1 MICSLSKDDKNYSV
15 YVKLYEYLAADY
27 NRIMKSPDAS
37 VNVNDMMKQMYNDV
51 AGKTGDHELGI
62 RFARMVPTVLY
73 NISAKDIENIGTAMT
88 KGFDPT
94 ATARL
99 AAVALDPVT
108 GIEYVE
114 KELGVSRNII
124 NDVKDAAEA
133 KPKKKRGRKK
143 KEPTDLPGGQ
153 VSQDQLILF
162 DENGDPI
169 VADVSNEEPEEGVVY
184 PDKAFEAV
192 APHALKDTDQEALS
206 MDPTNKG
213 YNVIDPAKKF
223 FYSVKRAIVRMLA
236 GSNRGSEI
244 NYPGVGPIYLRAQS
258 RELLPA
264 DMLLPS
270 TTPVVLVVVDQ
281 FGNPV
286 KFNDN
291 AEVDVNGKPAFYNLR
306 NPYDIDGAYEK
317 QRITAIQNT
326 QKVSFEVAKD
336 MIMKERAVVEKILDY
351 VSKDI
356 SHTVGM
362 EIDGGTLGTL
372 GNAPNYY
379 FLSSVNFPTDAVTID
394 MVNGQYFFNLP
405 SISEGNIRLKQMTF
419 AERPEL
425 VDMLADFMTE
435 EVYAMGLKL
444 DNKSK
449 KNILERYVMLNSNT
463 ISMLDRGPRI
473 MGEVLDLS
481 TPELREAAKQK
492 IKAAFNSLMPFGK
505 PLTNAQINQRKS
517 QGAKIVTSA
526 EAANRGDI
534 LAIQDQGTGETIY
547 RVLGYMTL
555 NITQEGQ
562 NNGTH
567 FSLSPREEGGFNQV
581 IIPNGYFNSY
591 IKNNFMIDKLL
602 NADNQ
607 IVSLNSYFTFSP
619 LPSETSKIDKVDE
632 KKEEDE
638 IDDFTKD
645 LIAQNKKAQEAFD
658 ALPEATKQ
666 AIEILNDG
674 DATMPASGISYSLH
688 IVKTFTNNL
697 KKNLYTREQAQAI
710 FDALTSEAIREWV
723 PFARTGQFNL
733 KDSMQQ
739 YLQEDI
745 NKYTRPTKPELTG
758 GSIAKP
764 NIVSTNVNS
773 EVEELFESNP
783 ELATVGTPEQYSE
796 YLDTKDTP
804 IVFHGSPEYFE
815 EFDETRLGSYTNAP
829 SAKEGIFFGGSRSVS
844 KSYLD
849 KRGQTLNVDKL
860 LEMKPELKILD
871 SDIVA
876 RYIIRE
882 EVEGYGEV
890 ISDVIVYKDGS
901 VGVTKEFESDSFEYS
916 NVSNVKDFDFSKVES
931 PKVTQ
936 QKTIEKLEKD
946 ISFFEKKI
954 KEAEGIEINEDDIF
968 AETPDVERYK
978 KIIEDDKKAI
988 AKEKLKKLAPE
999 PNYKALEKLT
1009 DPSKKKEIDQ
1019 KKKFTKQYLSRV
1031 DELRNTYDEN
1041 YGGYIDKDRSITDKP
1056 FEDLF
1061 IRPFTLNLKNPLIV
1075 SDEGKGYREESYL
1088 ERIQK
1093 AKELGHDGVIIK
1105 DTYDSKFQTKP
1116 EDVYVVFKTNQ
1127 IVPLGSKQDVEEFKA
1142 FVSISTEP
1150 TVEMKDPLDTTEP
1163 PPSTVEKKRRR
1174 TSRKADSSG
1183 NKTKK
1188 DNPSDPFLGRPTDE
1202 ESDDVWNS
1210 RVIQLSGGKITQEDI
1225 DTAKAWYQKHPM
1237 SKHFSFREA
1246 FDMVNQQDSSSIAT
1260 WSMNGIVL
1268 YKGSNYTQ
1276 LYHEAFHGFTQA
1288 FMTPKQREALYSEVR
1303 KMTGTF
1309 KDYEGKM
1316 TPFKYATDKQ
1326 VEEYLAEEFR
1336 QYMLSQGKMA
1346 IKSAPARKS
1355 FFKKLLDILEILF
1368 GNLTIADVMA
1378 DGNAN
1383 SEIKKVFDALRKG
1396 DMTDY
1401 NFQKPDAR
1409 FNNTLNSTGIQALDE
1424 EATFSNLSKKD
1435 TKLLLD
1441 SIDGWIAQS
1450 INGANSDLQTEEAL
1464 EDYLK
1469 LQVDLMMNR
1478 VSPAEMER
1486 RKLAKAPNLT
1496 YSQSA
1501 NYLRSKAG
1509 RTQAYRRVEHLL
1521 SRLQLELDSEYR
1533 KLRTEGVD
1541 NNKLQDIREKLGLV
1555 MFARQNFGDLNN
1567 IENNVPDKDGVIRG
1581 VIAFHLA
1588 KSKDFGS
1595 QALELLDAEETPDEE
1610 KATRSE
1616 YADRSGAEISQK
1628 EIAKAEVKY
1637 LFKTIIKM
1645 DPKTMAPVVNELGAP
1660 VLMDSEEIWGKVS
1673 LILENELDV
1682 INMYNKLVKYAQQ
1695 TKQNEMTMAITQLIN
1710 KLGPRGLDV
1719 GEFKHL
1725 NSRAVEN
1732 LWTNFRNVFNMRR
1745 VPLVAM
1751 NVEVKEGKVK
1761 STIGRG
1767 INPYAAVGKSWN
1779 SNFAWDKTNE
1789 FAEYD
1794 EATGITSLNVNKLLK
1809 KYPDVESLKTKG
1821 KYDINKVFAF
1831 LNAIGIKMSDTE
1843 EVRYALEFG
1852 SPELGVSAGK
1862 NGFRW
1867 VETLLVRNKDRVLN
1881 DPLNKDKS
1889 GGKLDPWNTK
1899 GMSLLEI
1906 IAKNGVIITKPQDIF
1921 EATKMKL
1928 LAGTTVIGGV
1938 EQDAYISSLPGEG
1951 GNWLELQQIE
1961 GQYGA
1966 GLPSFMVTT
1975 ADGNTKFEH
1984 SLNSSMSIM
1993 VSSVNSVE
2001 DTMEPDEEGNMI
2013 RVSAYENLI
2022 RMPHMAKFDIEKN
2035 PNAKR
2040 YVWLTNMFNIVDSDG
2055 NLISKDDKDYGSRKT
2070 ATGGKI
2076 VKLELF
2082 DVSGAREVN
2091 KEGVSS
2097 AAADPYTK
2105 FILDL
2110 HLSVQKGLPEL
2121 MRHSDKSTSYAVIL
2135 NYITSP
2141 DALSTGDVTQ
2151 GQYVPNWRFAST
2163 REQFHMRAFNHYIL
2177 PNLISEHDRV
2187 RRFMQKKKDVDNILK
2202 QIAKEKKEGMQITP
2216 TPVFDFNYL
2225 AQGQKFLTFEGIL
2238 NSSTKDKLSKVEG
2251 DLGAYFANTTD
2262 EKAQKLKQEVID
2274 QTKDYFEGQ
2283 YKEVKAEYD
2292 KFGFVADNLLDN
2304 LAVQIAD
2311 KTDAGYIDPKK
2322 SKSRLENIL
2331 LNSWVYN
2338 SWIHNVESMNFLY
2351 GDIAQYNHMKEEFH
2365 KRNAGIASTGTG
2377 YRTDEDWLRFVNDS
2391 ERGLGRKFE
2400 EQLTGLPMRAYDGT
2414 MNTGVMRDKITRSA
2428 YLEEIGYNLY
2438 KQMVDNAV
2446 LANSSA
2452 AVKRSVKQ
2460 IETDVKTKLFGAVNA
2475 DRDITSIDSIKGIEP
2490 AGKSIMANYAKMN
2503 EADAQGWISFDAY
2516 RILMDSQGEWT
2527 PAQEK
2532 IYLALLRGENIPA
2545 EKIGTFFPPI
2555 KAQYWGALANIGD
2568 NPLTSD
2574 VTIEAFHKFQLTP
2587 IIPSVANLS
2596 PKLKSLHEK
2605 MMREGIDYALF
2616 ESGSKIG
2623 TLTTVQFDDAGKP
2636 IRMTKDGKVV
2646 RSTDAEYVGAEGQK
2660 KYDKL
2665 DVAPIKD
2672 DIYTQDRTINEDV
2685 PFTVNK
2691 IHVEY
2696 LKNQLKIE
2704 PKWKGKVTI
2713 PTQIRKLIEVDLM
2726 ENGIPT
2732 DFLVGEVLETR
2743 IDKWLAMSFD
2753 EQMDASENFRDL
2765 IEYEQSLA
2773 KLTQV
2778 KKAQLLKKAKLKL
2791 NSDGELVG
2799 DMTNLVK
2806 YVKSQLSNQELADHE
2821 LDFINTDFEGK
2832 LKHDLSFS
2840 LAADKIERLLN
2851 ALVVKALIR
2860 QKTNGEAL
2868 IQVAG
2873 AMLEPAT
2880 EELIAQYGGTN
2891 GLTYYKINPKTGRV
2905 DAMKVK
2911 IAMQGDFEKLL
2922 YLPDVSV
2929 FRDATDDQGNV
2940 VTRKGKPVRELDY
2953 NASLA
2958 NLNRLIKDDNWLD
2971 QGNNRKMITMHG
2983 DRIPIQ
2989 GLNSDE
2995 FAEVYE
3001 FLPKEAGNIVI
3012 LPAEIVAKS
3021 GGDFDIDKITW
3032 MMPSIGMSTSTID
3045 GETTYSVGLYESIP
3059 EEQYKQRYKEYKEAF
3074 AKKYLTDSYETK
3086 ADKEKALALHFQGF
3100 GGKEKVYSE
3109 VISLALEEGDLLSF
3123 EEFVLADQE
3132 KVAQNQ
3138 MLFALNKLSS
3148 RVQNYMNLVRPNG
3161 TDILDPIVD
3170 DLKLTYRNYNP
3181 GISTNDEDA
3190 PAKGIQAN
3198 RIFEITYNLY
3208 KQMTNN
3214 LGKKALGIGAV
3225 DNTYNELF
3233 NRIGLYLSPN
3243 NKNINGEYESE
3254 EMQEIINLA
3263 REFYK
3268 QEKIKKDKFIDS
3280 KDTRTKEEQEAYKAA
3295 DRAYKKDMRKVFMS
3309 YERQTLYL
3317 PHNTLGV
3324 KGYKD
3329 KAISFSHRYDA
3340 LGQNKIGDVISQL
3353 MNGWVDIA
3361 KDPWIFYLRGNDK
3374 LGPMLL
3380 FLVQAGV
3387 PVEYAGNFISQPII
3401 EEYME
3406 TVDRLQSVMSSAMDE
3421 EDPEKEKITR
3431 DKAILAAKE
3440 MILEKL
3446 GITVEG
3452 ETSENRVRNLKEVI
3466 KRETLLTA
3474 PKDGQFKLDELT
3486 GQLEYVFTKYP
3497 KVDKKGRPKSIEER
3511 NINYNDPAISDF
3523 QKAVFLHF
3531 IEMTDMERA
3540 VKDIKLRT
3548 NVDTGKSGSL
3558 YEAQDKIVKLMEL
3571 KRNRIDD
3578 VKGSQMRYWRL
3589 PSDVIDRLIPT
3600 IKDKDGNDTGILD
3613 ETKISS
3619 PIASFYQQPFQIAVW
3634 KDLFAFRNN
3643 PVINRF
3649 MIDLSFSRKDKAK
3662 NKTYF
3667 TDDIELMTEFKNSLL
3682 PILFQNSFLTFDV
3695 SDLENPKEPIY
3706 YRGSEVSIATE
3717 KVIALPKY
3725 GAAYVNGIMYYDY
3738 ATLWEQF
3745 QSKAYTKSSDE
3756 LGIPAVGEISTFTN
3770 FGEYVKFIFERE
3782 YLRGEF
3788 AQDTFAKMEAL
3799 RKSDEDFNLIW
3810 KASARVI
3817 SKDKY
3822 LGEGET
3828 ILRTEARRDYN
3839 RDRLKYA
3846 FEIYLRNKALKN
3858 VYNMHAIFN
3867 GETAFAYDIVKH
3879 KVNEKYGQ
3887 QLVDKFTVLKNLVPD
3902 SETTKGTD
3910 TERVNLAFID
3920 SPKDKE
3926 TLDSYYFQLQSLAN
3940 EVALVKAIPDLSP
3953 DEAYQIAE
3961 TFRKLPIIAFLQ
3973 SGMNTNGRFSLT
3985 RVVDNSIVETI
3996 LLPEVDKFLSKISS
4010 EETDGK
4016 NTTLNAMFDAFEQ
4029 ANARYDAR
4037 GKNYVMPTDRS
4048 NKPTSLL
4055 EQRLFIQETGTEKT
4069 FDPAFINP
4077 KGEIVK
4083 PYVRIGDKVTFTR
4096 TLGERINSYSN
4107 AEVSNISWDKTQ
4119 IVIDVE
4125 VTLSNGT
4132 TAIHK
4137 FFYLPTG
4144 ELVKYVD
4151 PSNNTY
4157 LKNLDT
4163 IINTEGT
4170 MKVRMEMLAE
4180 LPEFATGENS
4190 KPGDKIIYKME
4201 YIKDGEP
4208 IISIVEADILE
4219 VEDLGYNYQNGPD
4232 GTLVYTS
4239 EVPIYR
4245 IKLTYD
4251 KTFDDVTTTRTV
4263 HNIIDANGNI
4273 IANINDKGQGYPVYS
4288 DNKMYVNLKS
4298 DRVKGQYAVPN
4309 EATAKEMVKRGIIMP
4324 GAIVDVIE
4332 VPAGATPATGLMR
4345 RSKLMYLDASD
4356 MQLKDLEQVY
4366 TGAKKEAVGFNIDAT
4381 NYFTVFNEAVEP
4393 GASVAA
4399 TRASAVPL
4407 PKGSGVGNIDL
4418 RDRFIFHSGFQNK
4431 AGVMSRLKYGGG
4443 SLVEFMTD
4451 AEEGGVRPEVRKAI
4465 DESIENIK
4473 KMRDEKGLQPVF
4485 SKAGYGQYMIGA
4497 NDTTGKMFT
4506 DEAGNKIGVA
4516 VAPETFKYL
4525 STRLLEEFGYI
4536 NPNFVKEAEGVAEVV
4551 RVAQQP
4557 ITDEEYHDLMN
4568 KCFV

>member
-1 MICSLSKDDKNYSV
+1 
-15 YVKLYEYLAADY
+15 
-27 NRIMKSPDAS
+27 
-37 VNVNDMMKQMYNDV
+37 
-51 AGKTGDHELGI
+51 
-62 RFARMVPTVLY
+62 
-73 NISAKDIENIGTAMT
+73 
-88 KGFDPT
+88 
-94 ATARL
+94 
-99 AAVALDPVT
+99 
-108 GIEYVE
+108 
-114 KELGVSRNII
+114 
-124 NDVKDAAEA
+124 
-133 KPKKKRGRKK
+133 
-143 KEPTDLPGGQ
+143 
-153 VSQDQLILF
+153 
-162 DENGDPI
+162 
-169 VADVSNEEPEEGVVY
+169 
-184 PDKAFEAV
+184 
-192 APHALKDTDQEALS
+192 
-206 MDPTNKG
+206 
-213 YNVIDPAKKF
+213 
-223 FYSVKRAIVRMLA
+223 
-236 GSNRGSEI
+236 
-244 NYPGVGPIYLRAQS
+244 
-258 RELLPA
+258 
-264 DMLLPS
+264 
-270 TTPVVLVVVDQ
+270 
-281 FGNPV
+281 
-286 KFNDN
+286 
-291 AEVDVNGKPAFYNLR
+291 
-306 NPYDIDGAYEK
+306 
-317 QRITAIQNT
+317 
-326 QKVSFEVAKD
+326 
-336 MIMKERAVVEKILDY
+336 
-351 VSKDI
+351 
-356 SHTVGM
+356 
-362 EIDGGTLGTL
+362 
-372 GNAPNYY
+372 
-379 FLSSVNFPTDAVTID
+379 
-394 MVNGQYFFNLP
+394 
-405 SISEGNIRLKQMTF
+405 
-419 AERPEL
+419 
-425 VDMLADFMTE
+425 
-435 EVYAMGLKL
+435 
-444 DNKSK
+444 
-449 KNILERYVMLNSNT
+449 
-463 ISMLDRGPRI
+463 
-473 MGEVLDLS
+473 
-481 TPELREAAKQK
+481 
-492 IKAAFNSLMPFGK
+492 
-505 PLTNAQINQRKS
+505 
-517 QGAKIVTSA
+517 
-526 EAANRGDI
+526 
-534 LAIQDQGTGETIY
+534 
-547 RVLGYMTL
+547 
-555 NITQEGQ
+555 
-562 NNGTH
+562 
-567 FSLSPREEGGFNQV
+567 
-581 IIPNGYFNSY
+581 
-591 IKNNFMIDKLL
+591 MIDKLL

-607 IVSLNSYFTFSP
+607 IISLNAYFTFSP
-619 LPSETSKIDKVDE
+619 LASETSKIDKVDD

-638 IDDFTKD
+638 VDEFTKA
-645 LIAQNKKAQEAFD
+645 LIEQRKRVQEAFD
-658 ALPEATKQ
+658 ALPESTKQ
-666 AIEILNDG
+666 AIEIFNEA
-674 DATMPASGISYSLH
+674 DATMPRNGVAFSLH
-688 IVKTFTNNL
+688 VVKTFKNRL
-697 KKNLYTREQAQAI
+697 QKKLYTREQAEAI
-710 FDALTSEAIREWV
+710 FNALASESTLEWV
-723 PFARTGQFNL
+723 PTPRRGQFSFT
-733 KDSMQQ
+733 KTMQEIAR
-739 YLQEDI
+739 EDI
-745 NKYTRPTKPELTG
+745 NKYTRPTQPQLTG
-758 GSIAKP
+758 GPVVTEVPVVTEGTIDPVINKKGEV
-764 NIVSTNVNS
+764 NIYDSTNENAHLSNFAVRPFKMT
-773 EVEELFESNP
+773 VEIDGKQQEITFQSVEQAFQWTKGLYTNNYQIDPSIPTEETQKLIAADNAKD
-783 ELATVGTPEQYSE
+783 EKIQNEILATTDGAKLRKLGKSFPNLETGIWDDNAEALMKDLLIASFSQNPQALASLQATGNLTLTHTQDKSKWGKAFPKLLMEVRNELKVSE
-796 YLDTKDTP
+796 
-804 IVFHGSPEYFE
+804 E
-815 EFDETRLGSYTNAP
+815 AP
-829 SAKEGIFFGGSRSVS
+829 SAV
-844 KSYLD
+844 
-849 KRGQTLNVDKL
+849 NV
-860 LEMKPELKILD
+860 
-871 SDIVA
+871 
-876 RYIIRE
+876 
-882 EVEGYGEV
+882 VE
-890 ISDVIVYKDGS
+890 I
-901 VGVTKEFESDSFEYS
+901 
-916 NVSNVKDFDFSKVES
+916 
-931 PKVTQ
+931 
-936 QKTIEKLEKD
+936 
-946 ISFFEKKI
+946 
-954 KEAEGIEINEDDIF
+954 
-968 AETPDVERYK
+968 
-978 KIIEDDKKAI
+978 
-988 AKEKLKKLAPE
+988 
-999 PNYKALEKLT
+999 
-1009 DPSKKKEIDQ
+1009 
-1019 KKKFTKQYLSRV
+1019 
-1031 DELRNTYDEN
+1031 
-1041 YGGYIDKDRSITDKP
+1041 
-1056 FEDLF
+1056 
-1061 IRPFTLNLKNPLIV
+1061 
-1075 SDEGKGYREESYL
+1075 
-1088 ERIQK
+1088 
-1093 AKELGHDGVIIK
+1093 
-1105 DTYDSKFQTKP
+1105 
-1116 EDVYVVFKTNQ
+1116 
-1127 IVPLGSKQDVEEFKA
+1127 
-1142 FVSISTEP
+1142 
-1150 TVEMKDPLDTTEP
+1150 KDPLDTTEP

-1174 TSRKADSSG
+1174 TSRKADASA

-1202 ESDDVWNS
+1202 ESDDVWNT

-1225 DTAKAWYQKHPM
+1225 DTAKAWYEKHPL

-1288 FMTPKQREALYSEVR
+1288 FMTPEQREALYSEVR

-1355 FFKKLLDILEILF
+1355 FFKKLLDVLEILF

-1450 INGANSDLQTEEAL
+1450 INAANTDLQTEEAL
-1464 EDYLK
+1464 EKYLK

-1486 RKLAKAPNLT
+1486 RKLEEAKNLT

-1509 RTQAYRRVEHLL
+1509 KTQAYRRVEHLL

-1533 KLRTEGVD
+1533 RLRAEGVD
-1541 NNKLQDIREKLGLV
+1541 NNKLQDVREKLGLV
-1555 MFARQNFGDLNN
+1555 MFARENFGDLNN

-1595 QALELLDAEETPDEE
+1595 KALELLDEKETPDEE

-1628 EIAKAEVKY
+1628 EIAKAEVNY

-1645 DPKTMAPVVNELGAP
+1645 DPETMMPVVNELGAP
-1660 VLMDSEEIWGKVS
+1660 VLMDSEEVWGKVS

-1682 INMYNKLVKYAQQ
+1682 INMYNKLVKFAQQ
-1695 TKQNEMTMAITQLIN
+1695 PNQNEMTMAVTQLIN

-1732 LWTNFRNVFNMRR
+1732 LWTNFRNVFSMRR

-1751 NVEVKEGKVK
+1751 NIELKEGKVK

-1779 SNFAWDKTNE
+1779 SNFAWDKDNE
-1789 FAEYD
+1789 FAED
-1794 EATGITSLNVNKLLK
+1794 DVETGITVLNVNKLLK
-1809 KYPDVESLKTKG
+1809 KYPDLDSLKTKG
-1821 KYDINKVFAF
+1821 KYDIKKVFAF

-1852 SPELGVSAGK
+1852 SPELGIAAGK
-1862 NGFRW
+1862 DGFRW
-1867 VETLLVRNKDRVLN
+1867 VETLLIKNKDRILK
-1881 DPLNKDKS
+1881 DKLNKN
-1889 GGKLDPWNTK
+1889 KLDPWNTK

-1906 IAKNGVIITKPQDIF
+1906 IAKNGIIITKPQDIF

-1928 LAGTTVIGGV
+1928 LAGITLVDGV
-1938 EQDAYISSLPGEG
+1938 GQDAYISGLEGEG
-1951 GNWLELQQIE
+1951 KNWLELQSIE

-2001 DTMEPDEEGNMI
+2001 DTMEPDEEGNMQ
-2013 RVSAYENLI
+2013 RVSAYENLT

-2055 NLISKDDKDYGSRKT
+2055 NLIPKDDKDYGSRKT
-2070 ATGGKI
+2070 ATGGRI

-2082 DVSGAREVN
+2082 DVSGAREAN

-2110 HLSVQKGLPEL
+2110 HLAVQKGLPEL
-2121 MRHSDKSTSYAVIL
+2121 MRHSDKSTSYSVIL

-2151 GQYVPNWRFAST
+2151 GQYVPNWRFAGS
-2163 REQFHMRAFNHYIL
+2163 RDDYHMRAFNHYIL
-2177 PNLISEHDRV
+2177 PNLVSEHNRV
-2187 RRFMQKKKDVDNILK
+2187 RRFMQKKKDIDQILK

-2238 NSSTKDKLSKVEG
+2238 DASTKEKLSKVEG
-2251 DLGAYFANTTD
+2251 DLDVYFANTAD

-2274 QTKDYFEGQ
+2274 QTKNYFEGQ

-2304 LAVQIAD
+2304 LAVQIDD
-2311 KTDAGYIDPKK
+2311 KTDEGYIDPKTD
-2322 SKSRLENIL
+2322 KSRLENIL

-2414 MNTGVMRDKITRSA
+2414 MNTAVMRDKITRSV
-2428 YLEEIGYNLY
+2428 YLEEMGYNLY
-2438 KQMVDNAV
+2438 KQMVDDAIA
-2446 LANSSA
+2446 ANRTA
-2452 AVKRSVKQ
+2452 TVKRSVKQ

-2475 DRDITSIDSIKGIEP
+2475 GIDITSIDSIKGIEP
-2490 AGKSIMANYAKMN
+2490 TGKSIMGKYAEMT

-2555 KAQYWGALANIGD
+2555 KAQYWGALANSAD

-2596 PKLKSLHEK
+2596 PKLKTLHEK
-2605 MMREGIDYALF
+2605 MMREGIDYVLF

-2636 IRMTKDGKVV
+2636 IRMTKDGKIV
-2646 RSTDAEYVGAEGQK
+2646 RSTDAEYVGVEGQK

-2665 DVAPIKD
+2665 DIASLKD
-2672 DIYTQDRTINEDV
+2672 NVYTQDRDINDDA

-2732 DFLVGEVLETR
+2732 DFLVEEPLETR
-2743 IDKWLAMSFD
+2743 IEKWMALSFE
-2753 EQMDASENFRDL
+2753 EQLEAGEYKNFKAL
-2765 IEYEQSLA
+2765 IEYEQA
-2773 KLTQV
+2773 VANLTQV
-2778 KKAQLLKKAKLKL
+2778 KKAQLLKRAKLKI

-2799 DMTNLVK
+2799 DMSNLVK
-2806 YVKSQLSNQELADHE
+2806 YVKTQLSNQELADHE
-2821 LDFINTDFEGK
+2821 LDFINTDFEGR

-2851 ALVVKALIR
+2851 ALVVKSLIR
-2860 QKTNGEAL
+2860 QKTKGEAL
-2868 IQVAG
+2868 IQVSG

-2891 GLTYYKINPKTGRV
+2891 GLTYYRINPNTGRV

-2911 IAMQGDFEKLL
+2911 ISMQGDFEKLL
-2922 YLPDVSV
+2922 YLPDVAV
-2929 FRDATDDQGNV
+2929 FRDATDDQGNLLA
-2940 VTRKGKPVRELDY
+2940 RKNKPVKELDY

-2958 NLNRLIKDDNWLD
+2958 NLNRLIKDDNWLN

-2995 FAEVYE
+2995 FAEVFE

-3021 GGDFDIDKITW
+3021 GGDYDIDKITW
-3032 MMPSIGMSTSTID
+3032 MMPNISLNMTVDANGNSVYEVDLYKAFSTD
-3045 GETTYSVGLYESIP
+3045 
-3059 EEQYKQRYKEYKEAF
+3059 QYKKKYQEYKR
-3074 AKKYLTDSYETK
+3074 KKAEEFIVKDFEPGIDRTMAIFKYYKL
-3086 ADKEKALALHFQGF
+3086 F
-3100 GGKEKVYSE
+3100 GGAE
-3109 VISLALEEGDLLSF
+3109 VVNGQIIDFLQEEGDVLSF
-3123 EEFVLADQE
+3123 DEFVLADQE
-3132 KVAQNQ
+3132 KVAQND
-3138 MLFALNKLSS
+3138 MLFALNNLSS
-3148 RVQNYMNLVRPNG
+3148 RVQNYSNLIRPNG

-3170 DLKLTYRNYNP
+3170 DLKTTYRNYNP
-3181 GISTNDEDA
+3181 RISTNDEDA
-3190 PAKGIQAN
+3190 PARGIQAN
-3198 RIFEITYNLY
+3198 RIFEITYNLH

-3233 NRIGLYLSPN
+3233 NRIGLYLTPN
-3243 NKNINGEYESE
+3243 NKEINGDYESE
-3254 EMQEIINLA
+3254 EMEEIINLA

-3268 QEKIKKDKFIDS
+3268 QEKIKKDKLIDG
-3280 KDTRTKEEQEAYKAA
+3280 KDTRTDEEKEAYRQA

-3329 KAISFSHRYDA
+3329 RAISFSHRYDA

-3387 PVEYAGNFISQPII
+3387 PIEYASNFISQPII

-3406 TVDRLQSVMSSAMDE
+3406 TVDRLQSVMSSAME
-3421 EDPEKEKITR
+3421 EENPEKEKITR

-3446 GITVEG
+3446 GISVEG
-3452 ETSENRVRNLKEVI
+3452 ETSENRVKNLKEVI

-3511 NINYNDPAISDF
+3511 NINYNDPTISDF
-3523 QKAVFLHF
+3523 QKAIFLHF

-3558 YEAQDKIVKLMEL
+3558 FEAQDKIVKLMEL
-3571 KRNRIDD
+3571 KRNRMDD
-3578 VKGSQMRYWRL
+3578 VKGSQTRYWRL

-3634 KDLFAFRNN
+3634 KDLFGFRNN
-3643 PVINRF
+3643 PVINKF

-3667 TDDIELMTEFKNSLL
+3667 TDDIELMTEFKNALL

-3706 YRGSEVSIATE
+3706 YRGSEVKTALQ
-3717 KVIALPKY
+3717 KVAALPKY
-3725 GAAYVNGIMYYDY
+3725 GAAYVDGIMYYDY

-3745 QSKAYTKSSDE
+3745 QSKAYTKPSDE
-3756 LGIPAVGEISTFTN
+3756 LGIPAVGEISTFTS
-3770 FGEYVKFIFERE
+3770 FGEYVKFVFERE
-3782 YLRGEF
+3782 YLRGQF

-3817 SKDKY
+3817 LKNKY
-3822 LGEGET
+3822 LDEGEVM
-3828 ILRTEARRDYN
+3828 LRTEAKKAYQ

-3846 FEIYLRNKALKN
+3846 FEIYIRNKALKN

-3879 KVNEKYGQ
+3879 KVNPKYGQ
-3887 QLVDKFTVLKNLVPD
+3887 QLTDKFPVLKNLIPD

-3920 SPKDKE
+3920 APKDKE
-3926 TLDSYYFQLQSLAN
+3926 TIDSYYFQLQSLAN
-3940 EVALVKAIPDLSP
+3940 EVELAKIIPGIIKENMPKLTEEELNEEVRKSIH
-3953 DEAYQIAE
+3953 EIAS
-3961 TFRKLPIIAFLQ
+3961 TFKKLPIVAFLQ
-3973 SGMNTNGRFSLT
+3973 SGMNSTGRFSLT
-3985 RVVDNSIVETI
+3985 RVVDNSIVESI
-3996 LLPEVDKFLSKISS
+3996 LLPEVDKFLSKIRS
-4010 EETDGK
+4010 EQTDGK
-4016 NTTLNAMFDAFEQ
+4016 NATLNAMFDAFEQ
-4029 ANARYDAR
+4029 ANKRYDTR

-4048 NKPTSLL
+4048 NRPTSLL
-4055 EQRLFIQETGTEKT
+4055 EQRMFIEQTGTEKT

-4083 PYVRIGDKVTFTR
+4083 PYLRIGDNVSFTR
-4096 TLGERINSYSN
+4096 TLGERIHSYSN
-4107 AEVSNISWDKTQ
+4107 AKVANISWDKTQ

-4132 TAIHK
+4132 NAIHK

-4144 ELVKYVD
+4144 ELLKYVD

-4157 LKNLDT
+4157 LKNLDK
-4163 IINTEGT
+4163 IIDTEGT
-4170 MKVRMEMLAE
+4170 MQVRMEMLAE
-4180 LPEFATGENS
+4180 LPDFATGESS
-4190 KPGDKIIYKME
+4190 KAGDKIIYKMD
-4201 YIKDGEP
+4201 YIQNGEP
-4208 IISIVEADILE
+4208 VVSIVEADIVEL
-4219 VEDLGYNYQNGPD
+4219 EDLGYNYQNGPD

-4239 EVPIYR
+4239 DVPLYR

-4251 KTFDDVTTTRTV
+4251 KTFEDVTTTRTV

-4324 GAIVDVIE
+4324 GAIVDVID
-4332 VPAGATPATGLMR
+4332 VPTGATPATGLMR

-4366 TGAKKEAVGFNIDAT
+4366 TGAKKETVGFNIDAT
-4381 NYFTVFNEAVEP
+4381 NYFTVFNEAMEP

-4431 AGVMSRLKYGGG
+4431 AGIISRLKYGGG
-4443 SLVEFMTD
+4443 SLVEFITD

-4536 NPNFVKEAEGVAEVV
+4536 NPNFVKEAEGVAEVI